1 MPHRSAAVSP
11 ASVPK
16 RQRATAHSKAVRLRL
31 LPSYVDPEKDESLLS
46 WTFRLAGNL
55 GVPLNVFAR
64 RILGIDSKLSDSS
77 DSVWWAY
84 PSPWILAR
92 LAAKTDLLLAQLK
105 HMTFADWAPKF
116 REDDARERFSGRFQT
131 HTPGRRRVAR
141 LAVCVQ
147 CLDDSK
153 TPYWPLS
160 WMLGWLAVCPTHQ
173 TILLV
178 RCSHCMRRL
187 QLPSFNDPSSFNP
200 GTCTHCQQ
208 RLIAS
213 PVPAHFGPVELQTKL
228 LQGKR
233 SGRTELIGAE
243 LTWPQTVTVL
253 DLLVNLF
260 WTATSFEERG
270 RFAAE
275 FADDFP
281 PIGHAEMSPYH
292 SRYGGLCM
300 LSWLLSD
307 WDLGGRGSKVARE
320 LLSRWLAGSQP
331 QASRF
336 AGIKKRI
343 ASSALDTLWD
353 TPETHLRSILVA
365 ACGDAHSFSFA
376 RSPVFYS

>member
-1 MPHRSAAVSP
+1 MSP

-16 RQRATAHSKAVRLRL
+16 RQRATGHSKAVRLRL
-31 LPSYVDPEKDESLLS
+31 LPSYVDPEKNESLLS
-46 WTFRLAGNL
+46 WTCRLAGNL
-55 GVPLNVFAR
+55 GVSLNVFAR
-64 RILGIDSKLSDSS
+64 RILGIDSKLSDSA

-92 LAAKTDLLLAQLK
+92 LAAKTDLRLAQLK

-131 HTPGRRRVAR
+131 LTPGRRRAAR
-141 LAVCVQ
+141 LAVCMQ

-153 TPYWPLS
+153 TPYLHLS

-173 TILLV
+173 NVLLV
-178 RCSHCMRRL
+178 RCSHCKRKL
-187 QLPSFNDPSSFNP
+187 HLPSFTDPSSFNP
-200 GTCTHCQQ
+200 GTCTHCRQ
-208 RLIAS
+208 RLIDAL
-213 PVPAHFGPVELQTKL
+213 VPAHLGPVELQTKL

-233 SGRTELIGAE
+233 SGRTELMGAE

-275 FADDFP
+275 FADALP

-307 WDLGGRGSKVARE
+307 WDLGGRGSQVARE

-336 AGIKKRI
+336 AGIKPHI
-343 ASSALDTLWD
+343 TSSALDKLWD

-365 ACGDAHSFSFA
+365 ACGDAHSGYFT
-376 RSPVFYS
+376 RSPAFYS